1 MHIES
6 WKKHRVRNSV
16 YGYFRLTAEDGFS
29 FNQISSA
36 FGHMGYKAKSHNSVS
51 NDVGE
56 YIKTLKEESQA
67 EFKAAFD
74 K

>member
-1 MHIES
+1 
-6 WKKHRVRNSV
+6 
-16 YGYFRLTAEDGFS
+16 
-29 FNQISSA
+29 
-36 FGHMGYKAKSHNSVS
+36 MGYKAKSHNSVS